1 MFREGGVV
9 GTGGYRGHEDNHN
22 RPSPPRDWDGD
33 VSHGD
38 RPVPVTRPEDVGEVP
53 ATYKGDS
60 AEGSVGVDTRALRHF
75 AEVMDQLIAPLNDAW
90 QDLERSGDLAAGRF
104 NKADEISGRAK
115 EMRSQYIAKI
125 KKFREAYISLRDGM
139 LNLANTYDRAEAD
152 SIEAATRAN
161 SMITNFKST
170 MPQG

>member
-1 MFREGGVV
+1 M
-9 GTGGYRGHEDNHN
+9 
-22 RPSPPRDWDGD
+22 
-33 VSHGD
+33 
-38 RPVPVTRPEDVGEVP
+38 
-53 ATYKGDS
+53 
-60 AEGSVGVDTRALRHF
+60 DTRALRHF

-115 EMRSQYIAKI
+115 EARSQYITKI